1 MLKAIGNLAKE
12 QTKKHLWI
20 LAGGKSMEIG
30 KRKEGREKPL
40 LGEECGGREK

>member
-30 KRKEGREKPL
+30 KRKEGREKLL
-40 LGEECGGREK
+40 LGEECGRREK